1 MFFSGRCENIMV
13 IGHTTYKNQMILV
26 KPENV
31 NEYAITDIM
40 RILLSTLVCTWPRC
54 SMPGSM
60 RA

>member
-1 MFFSGRCENIMV
+1 MV

-31 NEYAITDIM
+31 NEYSITDIM
-40 RILLSTLVCTWPRC
+40 RILLGTLVGTWPRC
-54 SMPGSM
+54 SMPGLM